1 MKTITIS
8 RLITAQKETVWTV
21 LLEDEYNRAWF
32 AEFAL
37 GTYAD
42 TDWIIGHTVRFRNES
57 GGGMIATVEEKR
69 PYELLS
75 LVYEGMITPDGKDDT
90 DSDEALQW
98 KGGRETYLLAD
109 TDEGTRLTISSDVPD
124 GSYESMKA
132 SWEAAFD
139 RISDLA
145 LAVKSD

>member
-1 MKTITIS
+1 MKTITRS
-8 RLITAQKETVWTV
+8 RTIAAPKEAVWTV
-21 LLEDEYNRAWF
+21 LLEDEYNRAWY

-69 PYELLS
+69 PYELVI
-75 LVYEGMITPDGKDDT
+75 LVYDGIITPDGKDDL
-90 DSDEALQW
+90 DSAEALKW
-98 KGGRETYLLAD
+98 KGSRETYLLAY
-109 TDEGTRLTISSDVPD
+109 TEEGTVLTISSDVPD
-124 GSYESMKA
+124 ESYESMNA
-132 SWEAAFD
+132 SWDAALD